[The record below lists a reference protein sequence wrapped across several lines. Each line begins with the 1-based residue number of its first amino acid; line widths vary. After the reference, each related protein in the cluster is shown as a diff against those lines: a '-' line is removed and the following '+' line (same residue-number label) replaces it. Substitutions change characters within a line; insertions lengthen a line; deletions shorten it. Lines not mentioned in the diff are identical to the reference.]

1 MNPPCGGGKK
11 MNLKRRKIYL
21 GESNLTIEHS
31 TWHRPVLGLL
41 VGIAI
46 MILATMLSGCSQK
59 CESDPYVLCY
69 DPQDQIVSPKLI
81 LRSSKEQSVDPQTV
95 ACRSDWPSTTG
106 DLELTRLTTYR
117 QFWYNRESA
126 SENIPDYS
134 YRRTESYR
142 YGESFR

>member
-1 MNPPCGGGKK
+1 M
-11 MNLKRRKIYL
+11 KRRKMYL
-21 GESNLTIEHS
+21 GQNNLTLDPP

-41 VGIAI
+41 LGIAI
-46 MILATMLSGCSQK
+46 MILTVLLSGCSQK
-59 CESDPYVLCY
+59 CESEAYVLCY

-81 LRSSKEQSVDPQTV
+81 LRSAREQSIDPQTI
-95 ACRSDWPSTTG
+95 ACRSDWPCTTG

-117 QFWYNRESA
+117 QYWYDRQSA

-142 YGESFR
+142 YGESYR